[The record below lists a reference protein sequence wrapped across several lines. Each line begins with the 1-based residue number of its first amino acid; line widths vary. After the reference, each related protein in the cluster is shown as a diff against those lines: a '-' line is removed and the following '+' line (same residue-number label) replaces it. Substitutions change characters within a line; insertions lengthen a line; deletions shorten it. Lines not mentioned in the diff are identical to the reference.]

1 MDEIWVVGCEPIEVL
16 SDLKFFSTEEDACKE
31 FFEILKKTGCVDPVK
46 ETEDGLYCNTL
57 GADLCFFCYKQE
69 IK

>member
-1 MDEIWVVGCEPIEVL
+1 MKEIWVVGCEPIEVL
-16 SDLKFFSTEEDACKE
+16 SDLKFFSSEKDAYKE
-31 FFEILKKTGCVDPVK
+31 FYETIKRVNYEDSIK

-57 GADLCFFCYKQE
+57 GAELCFFCYKRE